1 MKRAEAL
8 RIIGGLSATS
18 KMPGPSWGLDARVA
32 CKVGALL
39 AKRPGTTCSKC
50 YALRGAY
57 GFPGTRAA
65 QARRLA
71 SLPSPGDKWEAWIE
85 AFTRALEGVAW
96 FRWFDSGDLFRV
108 DLFHAIIEVAR
119 RTPGTRHWLP
129 TREYGLL
136 KRELPGVDLPPNLVV
151 RVSAPELGSP
161 RVPLP
166 SSLLDKPGVAVSS
179 VSDEDAPRTCPAD
192 DQEGECRDCR
202 ACWLRDVP
210 SVNYRGRWG
219 A

>member
-1 MKRAEAL
+1 MNRAQA
-8 RIIGGLSATS
+8 RVRVGGLSAPS
-18 KMPGPSWGLDARVA
+18 KMPGPAWGLDARVA

-39 AKRPGTTCSKC
+39 ARRPGSTCSKC

-71 SLPSPGDKWEAWIE
+71 ALPPPGDNWDAWVE
-85 AFTRALEGVAW
+85 AFVVSLDRVVW
-96 FRWFDSGDLFRV
+96 FRWFDSGDLFRE
-108 DLFHAIIEVAR
+108 DLFEAILEVAR
-119 RTPGTRHWLP
+119 RTPKTRHWLP

-136 KRELPGVDLPPNLVV
+136 KRMLPGRVIPPNLVV
-151 RVSAPELGSP
+151 RVSAPDIGSS

-166 SSLLDKPGVAVSS
+166 SSLLDTPGVTTSTVS
-179 VSDEDAPRTCPAD
+179 VDDAPRTCPAD